1 MPPLWTIILRYA
13 QLCADCAV
21 RARRRPRRR
30 PWTALA
36 CISTY
41 ATAMPCRAV
50 ATPSST
56 ELTHAPTTGM
66 TSRLSEKTG
75 SATATT

>member
-1 MPPLWTIILRYA
+1 MIL
-13 QLCADCAV
+13 
-21 RARRRPRRR
+21 
-30 PWTALA
+30 ALA

-41 ATAMPCRAV
+41 ATATPCRAV

-66 TSRLSEKTG
+66 TSRLST
-75 SATATT
+75 TAAAWRTVG